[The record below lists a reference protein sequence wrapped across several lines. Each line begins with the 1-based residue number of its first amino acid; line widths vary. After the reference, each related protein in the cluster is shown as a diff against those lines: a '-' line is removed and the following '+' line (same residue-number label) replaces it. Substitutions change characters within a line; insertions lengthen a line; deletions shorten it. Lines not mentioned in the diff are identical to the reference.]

1 MNKKVISAML
11 AASMA
16 VSLAACGSTATSE
29 ATSAEASSAV
39 SSETSSTVAS
49 GESAASGSYTG
60 TPIKVGG
67 IGPITG
73 AAATYG
79 NAVKNAEEL
88 AVKEINAA
96 NGSDVFDWKFEDDEH
111 DAEKSVNAYNS
122 LKDWGMQVLAGPVTT
137 TPTLAVAA
145 ESVNDNMFVLTP
157 SASAQTVIET
167 GDNVFQI
174 CFTDSNQGSR
184 SAQYIDENF
193 DSPKIAII
201 YKNDDQYSIGIRDNF
216 KAEADSRGMDIVYE
230 GTFTEAS
237 QTDFNVQLAGAQSA
251 GADLLFLPIYYTPA
265 SVILTQANAMGYAP
279 TFFGVDGMDGILT
292 AENFDASLAEGV
304 YLLTPFSADSEDEMT
319 QNFVAEYQDRFG
331 EIPNQFGAD
340 AYDALYTLYQAIQ
353 AAGATADMSNEEICD
368 ALIEVMPTLAV
379 TGLTSAGSEM
389 TWDENGA
396 VSKDPTAVII
406 ENGTYVTP

>member
-1 MNKKVISAML
+1 MKMRKVWAML
-11 AASMA
+11 TAGAMCFGLMA
-16 VSLAACGSTATSE
+16 GCSNDAGTDSQAPDDGDTQQSQPAGDEQSQAPAGE
-29 ATSAEASSAV
+29 A
-39 SSETSSTVAS
+39 
-49 GESAASGSYTG
+49 GG
-60 TPIKVGG
+60 TFTLGV
-67 IGPITG
+67 IGPLTG
-73 AAATYG
+73 SNAIYGTNVANAAQI
-79 NAVKNAEEL
+79 AVD
-88 AVKEINAA
+88 EINAL
-96 NGSDVFDWKFEDDEH
+96 GGDIQFKLISEDDTG
-111 DAEKSVNAYNS
+111 DAETAANAYNT
-122 LKDWGMQVLAGPVTT
+122 LMDQGMQILLGTVTT
-137 TPTLAVAA
+137 GPALNVVPLTYEDRVFT
-145 ESVNDNMFVLTP
+145 LTP
-157 SASAQTVIET
+157 SGSGDDVIE
-167 GDNVFQI
+167 GNDNVFQV

-340 AYDALYTLYQAIQ
+340 AYDAIYTLYQAIQ

>member
-1 MNKKVISAML
+1 LVQFRQKRKEVDGMGSFSYHVGQRIKKYRKSRGYTIEQFSAMINKSK
-11 AASMA
+11 AT
-16 VSLAACGSTATSE
+16 VSKYENGTITID
-29 ATSAEASSAV
+29 V
-39 SSETSSTVAS
+39 ETLYDVARALDIDLKCFIDYQPPVFHAQS
-49 GESAASGSYTG
+49 VL
-60 TPIKVGG
+60 P
-67 IGPITG
+67 
-73 AAATYG
+73 
-79 NAVKNAEEL
+79 KNFYF
-88 AVKEINAA
+88 NQPR
-96 NGSDVFDWKFEDDEH
+96 
-111 DAEKSVNAYNS
+111 AYMYYYDGRVRQLVRS
-122 LKDWGMQVLAGPVTT
+122 LLCF
-137 TPTLAVAA
+137 
-145 ESVNDNMFVLTP
+145 SP
-157 SASAQTVIET
+157 SASGDDVISINDN
-167 GDNVFQI
+167 DNVFQI

-340 AYDALYTLYQAIQ
+340 AYDAIYTLYQAIQ